1 MEEKGI
7 SKTEVFERLKEFKKR
22 DMTHRSG
29 KILGSMCTCPH
40 PVGLKAYQM
49 FLESNL
55 GDPGLFKGTKDMED
69 EVMVMLGDL
78 LGKRDIHGHIITG
91 GTEANIMA
99 MRAARNYSRLK
110 TPELLDPEIIV
121 PKSAH
126 FSFKKAADMLCL
138 DLKEAELD
146 NNYKVDISSV
156 EEQISE
162 KTVAIV
168 GVAGTTEL
176 GKVDQVEDLSNI
188 CLENDIYLHV
198 DAAFGGYSIP
208 FLNEIG
214 YELPKFDFNL
224 RGVCSITIDPH
235 KMGLAPIPTG
245 GILFREKKYL
255 DAMSIETPYL
265 TEKRQSTIVGT
276 RTGASTAATWAL
288 LKYFGREGYQKV
300 SKDCMEITELLN
312 KGIIESG
319 FKVVTEPELNIVAFV
334 SDVMSVDEIAE
345 RLENLGWAVSISSY
359 PRAIRIIVMPH
370 IKEEHVKAFL
380 EDLKSINP
388 HYK

>member
-7 SKTEVFERLKEFKKR
+7 SKTEVFKKLEEFKSR
-22 DMTHRSG
+22 DMTHNSG

-40 PVGLKAYQM
+40 PLGLEAYKM
-49 FLESNL
+49 FMESNL
-55 GDPGLFKGTKDMED
+55 GDPGLFKGTKAMETD
-69 EVMVMLGDL
+69 VIRLLGDL

-99 MRAARNYSRLK
+99 MRAARNIALQDDP
-110 TPELLDPEIIV
+110 TITHPEIIV
-121 PKSAH
+121 PRSAH

-138 DLKEAELD
+138 KLNEAELD
-146 NNYKVDISSV
+146 GNYRIDIKSV
-156 EEQISE
+156 EELIS
-162 KTVAIV
+162 KNTVAIV

-176 GKVDQVEDLSNI
+176 GKIDPIQDLSNI
-188 CLENDIYLHV
+188 CLENNIHLHV

-214 YELPKFDFNL
+214 YELPKFDFSL

-255 DAMSIETPYL
+255 TAMSIETPYL
-265 TEKRQSTIVGT
+265 TESTQSTIVGT

-288 LKYFGREGYQKV
+288 MKYLGKEGYINI
-300 SKDCMEITELLN
+300 SKECMRITKLLYH
-312 KGIIESG
+312 GIIDAG
-319 FKVVTEPELNIVAFV
+319 FEVVTEPQLNIVAFK
-334 SDVMSVDEIAE
+334 SKDITVDELAE
-345 RLENLGWAVSISSY
+345 KLENFGWAVSKSTY

-370 IKEEHVKAFL
+370 IKEDHVTSL
-380 EDLKSINP
+380 LNDLKRINGS
-388 HYK
+388 